1 MAKDLVRALGPQIA
15 GGVPHL
21 LRRLIRRFCGI
32 EASAAVTK
40 GAACR
45 PAGGCGSAG
54 IMA

>member
-15 GGVPHL
+15 GGGLQL
-21 LRRLIRRFCGI
+21 LRHFCGI